1 MFERFVN
8 AKWAI
13 RDPALKIFIP
23 ETKSKCPVGRKQSE
37 GKEKACRSVRQK
49 ANRLVGG
56 PYLSSRTGGAVGR
69 HRGSCDPRDEGGY
82 SAGRVPFTT
91 SLKYQ

>member
-1 MFERFVN
+1 MFERFIN

-37 GKEKACRSVRQK
+37 RKKKARRSVRGKEKQASWWLMFEGQK
-49 ANRLVGG
+49 
-56 PYLSSRTGGAVGR
+56 GGAVGPER
-69 HRGSCDPRDEGGY
+69 
-82 SAGRVPFTT
+82 
-91 SLKYQ
+91 